1 MTVAEWVA
9 LVAATAIGA
18 TGANGLTAV
27 IKKVW
32 KGAGVEGNP
41 VAGVVAIVGP
51 LLLVAGIAGGGI
63 WGWQELQEARETWRA
78 SAEERERA
86 GVRAEL
92 TGNDGKDT
100 ARLAKICEAHAMK
113 KGNELA
119 IRFPAMRPGSVD
131 FKKAAETEWRACM
144 AEHGITTEPCQ
155 QGETGCVVL
164 PGSGHDYGW

>member
-32 KGAGVEGNP
+32 KATGFDENP
-41 VAGVVAIVGP
+41 AAGVVAIGGP
-51 LLLVAGIAGGGI
+51 LLLVAGIAGGGV
-63 WGWQELQEARETWRA
+63 WGWQELQEAREAWKA
-78 SAEERERA
+78 SEEERERA

-92 TGNDGKDT
+92 TGNEGKDT

-119 IRFPAMRPGSVD
+119 IRFPAMHPRSVD

-144 AEHGITTEPCQ
+144 AEHGITTETCE

-164 PGSGHDYGW
+164 PGSGQDYGW